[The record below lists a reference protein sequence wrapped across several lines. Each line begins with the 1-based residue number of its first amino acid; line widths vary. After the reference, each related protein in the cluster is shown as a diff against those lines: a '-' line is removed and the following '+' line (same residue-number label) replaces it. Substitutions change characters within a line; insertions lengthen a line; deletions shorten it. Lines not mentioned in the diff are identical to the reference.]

1 MCESIEKKIV
11 STLNRKEEQDMCEY
25 EQDNFEIVKSDAR
38 RVVAEFLEQAKL
50 RTGNLV
56 VIGCSTS
63 EIAEHHIGS
72 YSNAELGEAVFVA
85 MYEELTKAGLSVAT
99 QCCEHLNRALI
110 MTEADAERF
119 GYEVVNVVPQPK
131 AGGSFSTA
139 AWKHMENPVAVERIQ
154 AHAGIDI
161 GDTLI
166 GMHLRPVAVPVRIEH
181 PIIGGAHI
189 VCARTRAKYVGGERA
204 RYNENLE

>member
-1 MCESIEKKIV
+1 M
-11 STLNRKEEQDMCEY
+11 Y
-25 EQDNFEIVKSDAR
+25 EQEMKDAK
-38 RVVAEFLEQAKL
+38 RVVSEFLEQTKL
-50 RTGNLV
+50 KKGDLV

-63 EIAEHHIGS
+63 EIAAQRIGS
-72 YSNAELGEAVFVA
+72 YSNAELGEAVFLA
-85 MYEELTKAGLSVAT
+85 MHEELAKAGLSVAT

-110 MTEADAERF
+110 MEEADAQRF
-119 GYEVVNVVPQPK
+119 GYEIVNVVPQLK

-139 AWKHMENPVAVERIQ
+139 AWKHMQNPVAVEHIQ

-181 PIIGGAHI
+181 PTIGGAHI
-189 VCARTRAKYVGGERA
+189 VCARSRAKFIGGDRA
-204 RYNENLE
+204 HYNEDLL

>member
-1 MCESIEKKIV
+1 
-11 STLNRKEEQDMCEY
+11 MCEY
-25 EQDNFEIVKSDAR
+25 EKRNYEKVQDDAK

-50 RTGNLV
+50 KKGDLV

-72 YSNAELGEAVFVA
+72 SSNAALGEAVFTA
-85 MYEELTKAGLSVAT
+85 MYGELQRAGLTVAA

-110 MTEADAERF
+110 MTEADAERL
-119 GYEVVNVVPQPK
+119 GYEAVNVIPQPK

-139 AWKHMENPVAVERIQ
+139 AWKHMERPVAVEYVQ

-166 GMHLRPVAVPVRIEH
+166 GMHLRPVAVPVRIAH
-181 PIIGGAHI
+181 PVIGGAHI
-189 VCARTRAKYVGGERA
+189 VCARTRAKYIGGERA
-204 RYNENLE
+204 HYNEALE

>member
-1 MCESIEKKIV
+1 MCDYEK
-11 STLNRKEEQDMCEY
+11 
-25 EQDNFEIVKSDAR
+25 VKQDAR
-38 RVVAEFLEQAKL
+38 RVVDEFLAQAKL
-50 RTGNLV
+50 KKGNLV

-63 EIAEHHIGS
+63 EIAEHRIGS
-72 YSNAELGEAVFVA
+72 YSNAELGEAVFA
-85 MYEELTKAGLSVAT
+85 TMYQALQKAGLVIAA

-110 MTEADAERF
+110 MTAADAERF
-119 GYEVVNVVPQPK
+119 GYEEVNVIPQPK

-139 AWKHMENPVAVERIQ
+139 AWKYMEHPVVVEHIQ

-181 PIIGGAHI
+181 PLIGGAHI
-189 VCARTRAKYVGGERA
+189 VCARTRAKYIGGERA
-204 RYNENLE
+204 CYNENLE

>member
-1 MCESIEKKIV
+1 MCNYEK
-11 STLNRKEEQDMCEY
+11 
-25 EQDNFEIVKSDAR
+25 VKMDAK
-38 RVVAEFLEQAKL
+38 RVVAEFFEQTKL
-50 RTGNLV
+50 TKGQLV

-72 YSNAELGEAVFVA
+72 YSNVELGEVVFVA
-85 MYEELTKAGLSVAT
+85 MYEELKKAGLSVAA

-110 MTEADAERF
+110 MSEADAERF

-131 AGGSFSTA
+131 AGGSFATA
-139 AWKHMENPVAVERIQ
+139 AWKHMERAVAVEHVQ
-154 AHAGIDI
+154 EHGWIDI

-181 PIIGGAHI
+181 TLIGSAHI
-189 VCARTRAKYVGGERA
+189 VCARTRAKYIGGERA
-204 RYNENLE
+204 HYNEDLE